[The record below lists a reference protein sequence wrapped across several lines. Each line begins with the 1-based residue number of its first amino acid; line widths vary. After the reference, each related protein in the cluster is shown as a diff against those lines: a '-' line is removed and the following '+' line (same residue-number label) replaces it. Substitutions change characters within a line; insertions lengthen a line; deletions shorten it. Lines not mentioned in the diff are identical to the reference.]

1 MKHYLIIQLL
11 FLCTIAPAMAQYY
24 SVNYD
29 TRTVAEMSAA
39 FGTEAAT
46 EAYYAQQIAKIREHY
61 QAAEVA
67 AAGIFS
73 SKFLDRRALNNR
85 GTLDQCNREL
95 LLPPYIQHGVCQNYA
110 QNMDSCRHDA

>member
-11 FLCTIAPAMAQYY
+11 FLCAIVPAMAQYY

-61 QAAEVA
+61 QAAEVQE
-67 AAGIFS
+67 S
-73 SKFLDRRALNNR
+73 SVPSSSIA
-85 GTLDQCNREL
+85 EL
-95 LLPPYIQHGVCQNYA
+95 SQIWDFGPVQQRTTITAVYTTWCLPKLCPKYGQLPA
-110 QNMDSCRHDA
+110 

>member
-46 EAYYAQQIAKIREHY
+46 EAYYAQQIAKIVNIIVQR
-61 QAAEVA
+61 
-67 AAGIFS
+67 
-73 SKFLDRRALNNR
+73 KW
-85 GTLDQCNREL
+85 L
-95 LLPPYIQHGVCQNYA
+95 LLESSVPSSSTAELSQIWDFGPVQQRTTITAVYTTWCLPKLCPKYGQLPA
-110 QNMDSCRHDA
+110 

>member
-73 SKFLDRRALNNR
+73 SKFL
-85 GTLDQCNREL
+85 EL
-95 LLPPYIQHGVCQNYA
+95 SQIWDFGPVQQRTTITAVYTTWCLPKLCPKYGQLPA
-110 QNMDSCRHDA
+110 

>member
-1 MKHYLIIQLL
+1 MKRYLIIQLL
-11 FLCTIAPAMAQYY
+11 FLCAIVPAMAQYY

-67 AAGIFS
+67 ASVPS
-73 SKFLDRRALNNR
+73 SSIAELSQIWDFGPVQQRTTITAVYTTWCLPKLCPKY
-85 GTLDQCNREL
+85 GL
-95 LLPPYIQHGVCQNYA
+95 LLA
-110 QNMDSCRHDA
+110 

>member
-67 AAGIFS
+67 AAGIFQVPRPQS
-73 SKFLDRRALNNR
+73 SHKS

>member
-67 AAGIFS
+67 AAGIPS
-73 SKFLDRRALNNR
+73 SSTA
-85 GTLDQCNREL
+85 EL
-95 LLPPYIQHGVCQNYA
+95 SQIWDFGPVQQRTTITAVYTTWCLPKLCPKYGQLPA
-110 QNMDSCRHDA
+110 